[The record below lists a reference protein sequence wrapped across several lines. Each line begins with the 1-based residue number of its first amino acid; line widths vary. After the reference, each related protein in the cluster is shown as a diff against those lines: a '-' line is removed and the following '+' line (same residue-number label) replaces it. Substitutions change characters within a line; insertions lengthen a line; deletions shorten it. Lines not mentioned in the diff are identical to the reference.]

1 MGGSWCADDDD
12 EDAVRRVVVVVVV
25 GGVEWIVRVD
35 GGGAEVMG

>member
-12 EDAVRRVVVVVVV
+12 EDAVRRVVVVV

>member
-1 MGGSWCADDDD
+1 MGDSWCADDDD
-12 EDAVRRVVVVVVV
+12 EDAVRRVVVVV